1 MACNYRHNG
10 LISWRLPL
18 VPAPLPGGPL
28 PGGSAARRVSRPDRR
43 PATDM
48 SHTPG

>member
-1 MACNYRHNG
+1 MACNHRHNG

-18 VPAPLPGGPL
+18 APAPLPGGPAAWV
-28 PGGSAARRVSRPDRR
+28 GGTR

-48 SHTPG
+48 SHTPD